1 RLSRSKAVFEG
12 RMFRILHSVLL
23 ILARS
28 WRRLSSAGCVF
39 YARGREA
46 MLRRAEARTELEELA
61 VKQKQWD
68 LAKQRAN
75 DIVDLVR
82 KIESIKDQRL
92 REKAQAAILA
102 DGQILLPHDDA
113 AA

>member
-1 RLSRSKAVFEG
+1 MPAV
-12 RMFRILHSVLL
+12 LHSVLAISVRL
-23 ILARS
+23 WRS
-28 WRRLSSAGCVF
+28 LSEGACIF
-39 YARGREA
+39 FARGREA
-46 MLRRAEARTELEELA
+46 LLRRAEARTELEELA

-82 KIESIKDQRL
+82 KVESIKDQRL
-92 REKAQAAILA
+92 RENAKAAILA